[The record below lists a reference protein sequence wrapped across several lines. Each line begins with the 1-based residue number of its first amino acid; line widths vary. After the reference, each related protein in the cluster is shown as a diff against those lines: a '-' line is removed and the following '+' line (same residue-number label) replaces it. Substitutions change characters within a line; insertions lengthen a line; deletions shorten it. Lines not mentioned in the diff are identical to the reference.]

1 MSEASGVYDG
11 RSTGSAD
18 RLDLI
23 VVGAASRDVTPD
35 DPRGWR
41 LGGAVAYA
49 SLAAARLG
57 LRVGCVM
64 GVDEPAAD
72 AAELNLLG
80 AAGVLVHRVPL
91 EHGPVFENIERDGHR
106 RQRWLSKCDVLP
118 MTALPVEWR
127 LARGWL
133 LGPVAGEVAQEWAD
147 VARGA
152 AGADA
157 VGFER
162 ADVDGPGR
170 ADVCVA
176 VGWQGLL
183 RELAADGWV
192 RRVDPASSPLL
203 EAAGLVCAS
212 VDDLAPGAL
221 LGELRGFAPRAT
233 LVLTA
238 GAGGGVA
245 LRGAKAARYGMIA
258 APRIV
263 DPTGAG
269 DVFLAALMAA
279 WLLTGELATTRALRF
294 AAAAGSCAVEGVGLA
309 GVPTRAQVAARLRSG
324 MQPGP
329 T

>member
-11 RSTGSAD
+11 PSTGWAG

-41 LGGAVAYA
+41 LGGSVSYA

-57 LRVGCVM
+57 LRVGCVI
-64 GVDEPAAD
+64 GVDEPAAG
-72 AAELNLLG
+72 AAELSLLEG
-80 AAGVLVHRVPL
+80 AGILVHRVRL
-91 EHGPVFENIERDGHR
+91 DHGPVFENIERDGHR
-106 RQRWLSKCDVLP
+106 RQRWLSKSDAVP
-118 MTALPVEWR
+118 VTALPREWR
-127 LARGWL
+127 RARGWL
-133 LGPVAGEVAQEWAD
+133 LGPVAGELAAEWAE
-147 VARGA
+147 VAA

-157 VGFER
+157 
-162 ADVDGPGR
+162 
-170 ADVCVA
+170 CVA

-183 RELAADGWV
+183 REFAADGWV
-192 RRVDPASSPLL
+192 RRVAPGSSALL

-212 VDDLAPGAL
+212 VDDVAPGVGL
-221 LGELRGFAPRAT
+221 TELRALAPRAA

-245 LRGAKAARYGMIA
+245 LRGAETVRYGAIAAIA

-263 DPTGAG
+263 EPTGAG

-294 AAAAGSCAVEGVGLA
+294 AAAAGSCAVEGAGLA
-309 GVPTRAQVAARLRSG
+309 GVPTGAQVAARLRSG
-324 MQPGP
+324 VPAVEPARGRQTGEPPGP
-329 T
+329 A